1 MNSKEFLKY
10 WQGKADAPESKLAQ
24 AHESATADF
33 EIQHNE
39 LLKSIRPQK
48 TSKGLIAV
56 FFAPAAEEIAPHLE
70 EAEKHLKEVETDIE
84 TFLKLTEG
92 EGLNR
97 LVEDLSRTR
106 RAIDNSA
113 LETENVLKRAMAHS
127 GLSALEAE
135 SQEVVQS
142 AMDKRDRI
150 QAELKPKLD
159 DLQSRV
165 SKAKEILER
174 YANQNGPA

>member
-33 EIQHNE
+33 EIQHDE

-56 FFAPAAEEIAPHLE
+56 FAPSAEEIAPRLE
-70 EAEKHLKEVETDIE
+70 EAEKHLKEVEADIVA
-84 TFLKLTEG
+84 FLKLTDC

-97 LVEDLSRTR
+97 LVENLSRTR

-113 LETENVLKRAMAHS
+113 LETKNVMQRAMAHS

-135 SQEVVQS
+135 RLEVVQAS
-142 AMDKRDRI
+142 LDKRDRI
-150 QAELKPKLD
+150 KAELKPKLD